1 MAFGVTVDNN
11 NVSGQQVEEA
21 GKYNVRVLDNS
32 EAKKT
37 STGKDMAV
45 MNYEVTDGPYAGG
58 QIRYDNIV
66 WDEKDEDS
74 RKRSKRNFNTM
85 LVAAGVPEGTNVD
98 SIQKFVRG
106 MAGKE
111 LSVTVDWSE
120 FNGKIN
126 LNVKRRE
133 PKLTNGSEPNG
144 VTRDMF
150 EAKNSAPNVQTP
162 SSNAFASKQP
172 EQTGFNPF
180 AKQAVNNSEI
190 DISDDDLP
198 F

>member
-21 GKYNVRVLDNS
+21 GKYNVRILDSS
-32 EAKKT
+32 EAKQT

-66 WDEKDEDS
+66 WDETDEDS
-74 RKRSKRNFNTM
+74 RKRSERNFNTM
-85 LVAAGVPEGTNVD
+85 LVAAGVPEGTRVD
-98 SIQKFVRG
+98 SIQSFVKG

-111 LSVTVDWSE
+111 LSVTVDWNE
-120 FNGKIN
+120 FNGKVN

-133 PKLTNGSEPNG
+133 PKLANGSEPNG
-144 VTRDMF
+144 ITRDMY
-150 EAKNSAPNVQTP
+150 SAEKGISQSNVSRQ
-162 SSNAFASKQP
+162 NQQDQQGAS
-172 EQTGFNPF
+172 NPF
-180 AKQAVNNSEI
+180 QGQQGV